1 MSTPLVLLMLLAS
14 SLLLLACWRRIPEG
28 QVYSLRRFGGHIRFV
43 GAGMHFV
50 LPLVERVSHKM
61 SLSGSSIEINAALVT
76 GEGCAASVYFQVLDP
91 QRADNV
97 IDSLDTLL
105 RERASDLL
113 GSTSLPLDPAERRLW
128 LKQSLNSEV
137 RERGLLV
144 TRIDLRNAA

>member
-1 MSTPLVLLMLLAS
+1 MLNPVVWFMILS
-14 SLLLLACWRRIPEG
+14 VSLLGLACVRRIPEG
-28 QVYSLRRFGGHIRFV
+28 QVYSLRRVGGNTRFI
-43 GAGMHFV
+43 GAGTHFV
-50 LPLVERVSHKM
+50 MPLVERVSHKM
-61 SLSGSSIEINAALVT
+61 SLSGSSLELRAALPS
-76 GEGCAASVYFQVLDP
+76 GENCAASVYYQVLDP

-97 IDSLDTLL
+97 IETVDKLL

-113 GSTSLPLDPAERRLW
+113 GSGALPADPMERRSW

>member
-1 MSTPLVLLMLLAS
+1 MLNPVVWFMILS
-14 SLLLLACWRRIPEG
+14 VSLLGLACVRRIPGG
-28 QVYSLRRFGGHIRFV
+28 QVYSLRRVGGNTRFI
-43 GAGMHFV
+43 GAGTHFV
-50 LPLVERVSHKM
+50 MPLVERVSHKM
-61 SLSGSSIEINAALVT
+61 SLNGSSLELRAALPS
-76 GEGCAASVYFQVLDP
+76 GENCAASVYYQVLDP

-97 IDSLDTLL
+97 IETVDKLL

-113 GSTSLPLDPAERRLW
+113 GSGALPADPMERRSW

>member
-1 MSTPLVLLMLLAS
+1 
-14 SLLLLACWRRIPEG
+14 
-28 QVYSLRRFGGHIRFV
+28 
-43 GAGMHFV
+43 
-50 LPLVERVSHKM
+50 
-61 SLSGSSIEINAALVT
+61 
-76 GEGCAASVYFQVLDP
+76 VLDP

-97 IDSLDTLL
+97 IESVDAML

-113 GSTSLPLDPAERRLW
+113 ASSALPTDPMERRTW